1 MPPMKITSPLIHKFV
16 GLAGAMSLRAW
27 LATLDVRVA
36 YYDPAVDPT
45 RPEFDGQK
53 IFIFWHEYLLAP
65 LNFRAHCNVAML
77 VSRHRDGAWLAHAA
91 HHLGFAIVRGST
103 GRGGTAALRELLRKG
118 RHLNLATPPDGPRGP
133 RRVLAPG
140 TVYLASKLGMPI
152 VALGL
157 GYDRPCRLKSWDRF
171 AIPRPFSRLRSV
183 AGPAM
188 HIPADLDREGLEYY
202 RREVERMLNRL
213 TEESE
218 AWAAS
223 GRRKPAE
230 VPGRRQPARLRRRA
244 A

>member
-1 MPPMKITSPLIHKFV
+1 VKITSPFVHKLG
-16 GLAGAMSLRAW
+16 GLLGAMSLRAW

-36 YYDPAVDPT
+36 YYDRSVDPT
-45 RPEFDGQK
+45 QPEFDGQK

-77 VSRHRDGAWLAHAA
+77 VSRHRDGAWLSHAA
-91 HHLGFAIVRGST
+91 RHLGFEIVRGST

-140 TVYLASKLGMPI
+140 TVYLASKLGLPI

-157 GYDRPCRLKSWDRF
+157 GYDRPWRLKSWDRF
-171 AIPRPFSRLRSV
+171 ALPWPFSRLRSV
-183 AGPAM
+183 VSPAM
-188 HIPADLDREGLEYY
+188 HIPPDLDREGLEHY
-202 RREVERMLNRL
+202 RLQVERMLNVL
-213 TEESE
+213 TTEAE

-223 GRRKPAE
+223 GNRKPAE
-230 VPGRRQPARLRRRA
+230 VPGRRQPARYRRRA